1 MWNLKMG
8 FRSVLYRKKQ
18 YLSLFLVCVV
28 GAGLSLFCVFLVSGM
43 LNALNNKARIYYGG
57 DLQFLVGQKKLQI
70 YNSSQ
75 YLKQLQDIF
84 PKDCIISGRIDFDAD
99 ESAFY
104 FEGTSVRQRVIKG
117 VDFQREQSLFENFNY
132 ADGDASDIYGT
143 NGVLLSEP
151 IAKQLNVHVGDAV
164 TLMCDTYDD
173 QKNTVELIVKG
184 IFIDSSVFGM
194 YTSYMDIEFLRKA
207 TYADDDWCNRIG
219 IFFPKENLT
228 EKKTLAY
235 QKELEK
241 FYTMHPISYDKNVFY
256 SAMRDS
262 IESPLCALIP
272 LEANLAELKIIIDAM
287 SIISKLIIYI
297 LTIIVVA
304 GIASTYRV
312 LVMKRID
319 EIGIFKAVGM
329 KRSRI
334 FTLLLTETS
343 VLVLFG
349 CIFGFI
355 FSLILCII
363 TGTVDFSIIPAFD
376 VFLNNGHIEPKYSFS
391 GILSVCVPLFVTTM
405 LAVMFAVVKAV
416 KITPVEALAVTE

>member
-28 GAGLSLFCVFLVSGM
+28 GAGLSLFCVFLVQGM

-70 YNSSQ
+70 HNSSE
-75 YLKQLQDIF
+75 YLQQLQEIF
-84 PKDCIISGRIDFDAD
+84 PKDCIVSGRIDFDAD

-117 VDFQREQSLFENFNY
+117 VDFKKEQSLFDKFNY
-132 ADGDASDIYGT
+132 AAGDALDIYGT
-143 NGVLLSEP
+143 NGVLLSQP
-151 IAKQLNVHVGDAV
+151 IATQLNVQVGDAV

-194 YTSYMDIEFLRKA
+194 YTSYMDIEFLRQA
-207 TYADDDWCNRIG
+207 TNAGEDWCNRIG
-219 IFFPKENLT
+219 IFFPNTNLT
-228 EKKTLAY
+228 EKKILTY
-235 QKELEK
+235 QNKLEEL
-241 FYTMHPISYDKNVFY
+241 YDMYPLSYDKNDYY
-256 SAMRDS
+256 SAMKS
-262 IESPLCALIP
+262 SKEKPLCALIP
-272 LEANLAELKIIIDAM
+272 LDANLSELKIVIDAM
-287 SIISKLIIYI
+287 SIISKLVIYI
-297 LTIIVVA
+297 LIIIVVA

-334 FTLLLTETS
+334 FTLLLSETS

-376 VFLNNGHIEPKYSFS
+376 VFLNNGHIVPKYSFT